1 MNLIIGSP
9 WWLIVLLML
18 ALGAAAV
25 EDALRFRISNLTC
38 AAVLGAA
45 LVAVAVHGFS
55 PGLWQNVA
63 VFAAVLALG
72 TLAFAAGWLGGGDVK
87 LLAAVAL
94 WLDLRAAVG
103 LVAAVFI
110 AGGVVA
116 IVYIVARRAVRAA
129 RPSTSRHGKVPYGVA
144 VVTGAIFIFGTQL
157 SQPHPTKYV
166 DQLRAMEAA
175 APPGHR

>member
-1 MNLIIGSP
+1 MNLIVGSP
-9 WWLIVLLML
+9 WWLVAFLML

-38 AAVLGAA
+38 GAVFGAA

-87 LLAAVAL
+87 LLASIGL
-94 WLDLRAAVG
+94 WFDLRAATG
-103 LVAAVFI
+103 LIAAVFI
-110 AGGVVA
+110 AGGLVA
-116 IVYIVARRAVRAA
+116 IVYIVARRVVRAA
-129 RPSTSRHGKVPYGVA
+129 RPSTRRHAKVPYGVA
-144 VVTGAIFIFGTQL
+144 VVAGAIFVFGTQL
-157 SQPHPTKYV
+157 SHRPQTTYV
-166 DQLRAMEAA
+166 DRLRAMEAA
-175 APPGHR
+175 APVSGR